1 MKKLKAYDVV
11 MYAVIIGIFTVA
23 LAAVISMA
31 WLSYGQI

>member
-23 LAAVISMA
+23 FAAIISMA